1 MIIRPV
7 TVPTGAGATLTFNA
21 LWNEEQ
27 GWDFGFV
34 QVSTDGGATYT
45 SLACTNTNSDN
56 VPNAHPLVLQN
67 VPGYSGLQT
76 TFRTESCDLSAYTGR
91 TVILMFRGVTDW
103 ETIGNDADT
112 ANDGWFVDDIVL
124 GGTLLSDGT
133 SLDGWKSETQIA
145 PINVAGWTIQLVG
158 YRSDGRT
165 PAVLASVPIGGD
177 FTASLDKGKL
187 QRLIGDQADVV
198 AALVTYDEPTEANEK
213 YARYELRVNGALQP
227 GG

>member
-1 MIIRPV
+1 
-7 TVPTGAGATLTFNA
+7 
-21 LWNEEQ
+21 
-27 GWDFGFV
+27 
-34 QVSTDGGATYT
+34 VSTDGGASYT

-76 TFRTESCDLSAYTGR
+76 TFRTESCDLSAYAGQ

-103 ETIGNDADT
+103 EHDRQRRGHGERRLVRRRHHARRDPALGRHQPRRLEVGDADR
-112 ANDGWFVDDIVL
+112 ADASRRLDD
-124 GGTLLSDGT
+124 
-133 SLDGWKSETQIA
+133 
-145 PINVAGWTIQLVG
+145 
-158 YRSDGRT
+158 
-165 PAVLASVPIGGD
+165 PARRLPLRRPHARRARERPD
-177 FTASLDKGKL
+177 RPRLHASLDKGKL
-187 QRLIGDQADVV
+187 RRLIGDQADVV